1 MEDVRRLY
9 NLILGRREERVAIAL
24 KRLNSCMTRDD
35 AVDAILDATIG
46 LEVLLGDQEN
56 QALSYKLRLRAGA
69 LARLSGT
76 RKPADVV
83 ASVKKIYE
91 VRSAIVHG
99 LKTKKPKKRLL
110 EPEAEPFAAE
120 RAAAA
125 DMLRFA
131 IDRLLEHPV
140 YLDPLKIDADLL
152 TEAAVPEGQGG

>member
-1 MEDVRRLY
+1 
-9 NLILGRREERVAIAL
+9 
-24 KRLNSCMTRDD
+24 MTRDD

-131 IDRLLEHPV
+131 IDLLLEHPV

-152 TEAAVPEGQGG
+152 IEPAVPEGQGG